1 MTFILLQRIAE
12 TEAKRATV
20 DARLQDLRHQIEAT
34 ERAIDEE
41 RRRNEVNVVC
51 ISRAVLRS

>member
-1 MTFILLQRIAE
+1 VTFILLQRIAE